1 MKVLSFSGSS
11 AFVSIRYDEKIKT
24 LTVDFTNGARYA
36 YSDVPPDVVAELD
49 KASSKGAM
57 FNALVRGRYAERKL
71 I

>member
-1 MKVLSFSGSS
+1 MKVLSFSSS
-11 AFVSIRYDEKIKT
+11 AFVSLRYDEGRQE

-36 YSDVPPDVVAELD
+36 YSNVPPEVIAELD

-57 FNALVRGRYAERKL
+57 FNALIRNRYEERRL

>member
-1 MKVLSFSGSS
+1 MKVLSFSSS
-11 AFVSIRYDEKIKT
+11 AFVSIRYDESTKT

-36 YSDVPPDVVAELD
+36 YSNVPPDVVQELD

-57 FNALVRGRYAERKL
+57 FNALIRNRYEERRL

>member
-1 MKVLSFSGSS
+1 MKVLSFSSS
-11 AFVSIRYDEKIKT
+11 AFVSLRYDEKTKT

-36 YSDVPPDVVAELD
+36 YSNVPPEVIAELD

-57 FNALVRGRYAERKL
+57 FNALIRNRYEERRL